1 MEKIMT
7 ILKTILFTAI
17 SIGLLTI
24 FTGFDGESP
33 EKDANTEAMVQ
44 ADKGPGQ
51 QLYKKHCVSCHQG
64 DGSGVPS
71 MYPPL
76 KDDKRVLGEK
86 APLIKVI
93 LKGEK
98 GPVLN
103 KDDYMGAMAS
113 YKHLSDSEIADLLTY
128 IRTSFGND
136 GGAVKSEEVAEVRKT
151 IE

>member
-1 MEKIMT
+1 MNT
-7 ILKTILFTAI
+7 LKAVLLTVV
-17 SIGLLTI
+17 SIGVLAA
-24 FTGFDGESP
+24 FAGFDTESIDKEAYPETKLQTGE
-33 EKDANTEAMVQ
+33 TQ
-44 ADKGPGQ
+44 GQ
-51 QLYKKHCVSCHQG
+51 QLYKKHCISCHQQ

-76 KDDKRVLGEK
+76 KEDKRVSGEK
-86 APLIKVI
+86 EPLIKVI
-93 LKGEK
+93 LKGEA

-136 GGAVKSEEVAEVRKT
+136 AGPVKPEEVAEVRKT
-151 IE
+151 VE

>member
-1 MEKIMT
+1 MNT
-7 ILKTILFTAI
+7 LKAVLLTVV
-17 SIGLLTI
+17 SIGVLAV
-24 FTGFDGESP
+24 FAGFDGKSSDTKTTP
-33 EKDANTEAMVQ
+33 ETILQ
-44 ADKGPGQ
+44 ADENQGQ
-51 QLYKKHCVSCHQG
+51 QLYKNHCISCHQE

-76 KDDKRVLGEK
+76 KEDKRVLGKKE
-86 APLIKVI
+86 PLIKVI
-93 LKGEK
+93 LKGEA

-136 GGAVKSEEVAEVRKT
+136 AGSVTPEEVAEVRKT
-151 IE
+151 VE